1 MIFPSRGKSWR
12 TVTAAGRTPSQAEEG
27 EKLILSFPGPKDW
40 TIIINPQA
48 GNKVFPLKKELISMT
63 SRISG
68 FYKLAPSK
76 RLIAVAEQAAL
87 GPQEIDQVEKGLS
100 LDQADKMT
108 ENVIGLFQV
117 PLGIATNFVIDGR
130 EVLIPMATEEPS
142 VIAAASN
149 GARMTREAGG
159 FFTSSTG
166 PVMRA
171 QIQATGIADPF
182 SARQSILLHKDE
194 LTRMANDKDPMLVK
208 YGGGVK
214 DIEVY
219 VIDSKMGPMVVTHLI
234 VDCRDAMGANAVN
247 TMAEALA
254 PRIEQITGGR
264 VYLRIIS
271 NLADLRLVR
280 AKAVFKAE
288 EIGGHEVVD
297 GILLAAELAQVDPY
311 RAATH
316 NKGIM
321 NGVTAV
327 VLATGNDTR
336 AVEAGAHAFASSTG
350 SYRSLTR
357 YEKNSDGDLVG
368 TIEMPV
374 AVGLVGGATRVHPV
388 AKTAV
393 KILGVKSAD
402 DLSRIIASVGLCQ
415 NFAALR
421 ALASEGIQR
430 GHMSLHAKNVA
441 VQAGAKCD
449 LIDIIAAR
457 MAAERRISVD
467 RAVELMAELDEK
479 SKEKA

>member
-1 MIFPSRGKSWR
+1 
-12 TVTAAGRTPSQAEEG
+12 
-27 EKLILSFPGPKDW
+27 
-40 TIIINPQA
+40 
-48 GNKVFPLKKELISMT
+48 MT

-68 FYKLAPSK
+68 FYKLAPSE
-76 RLIAVAEQAAL
+76 RLKAAAEQAAL
-87 GPQEIDQVEKGLS
+87 GQEEIAQVESGLL
-100 LDQADKMT
+100 LDQADKMV
-108 ENVIGLFQV
+108 ENVVGMFQV

-149 GARMTREAGG
+149 GAKMAREAGG
-159 FFTSSTG
+159 FSTSSTG

-171 QIQATGIADPF
+171 QIQATGIEDPF
-182 SARQSILLHKDE
+182 AARQAILLHKDE
-194 LTRMANDKDPMLVK
+194 LTRMANEKDPMLVK

-219 VIDSKMGPMVVTHLI
+219 VIDSRLGPMVVTHLI

-280 AKAVFKAE
+280 SRAVFKAE

-336 AVEAGAHAFASSTG
+336 AVEAGAHAFASITG
-350 SYRSLTR
+350 RYRSLTR
-357 YEKNSDGDLVG
+357 YEKNRDGDLVG
-368 TIEMPV
+368 SIEMPV

-388 AKTAV
+388 AKAAV

-402 DLSRIIASVGLCQ
+402 ELSRIIASAGLCQ

-449 LIDIIAAR
+449 LIEIIAAR

-467 RAVELMAELDEK
+467 RAVELMAELDLK
-479 SKEKA
+479 AGEKA

>member
-1 MIFPSRGKSWR
+1 M
-12 TVTAAGRTPSQAEEG
+12 
-27 EKLILSFPGPKDW
+27 
-40 TIIINPQA
+40 
-48 GNKVFPLKKELISMT
+48 
-63 SRISG
+63 
-68 FYKLAPSK
+68 
-76 RLIAVAEQAAL
+76 AEQSGL
-87 GPQEIDQVEKGLS
+87 GTEEVSQVEKGLAV
-100 LDQADKMT
+100 DQADKMV
-108 ENVIGLFQV
+108 ENVIGVFQV
-117 PLGIATNFVIDGR
+117 PLGIATNFLIDGR

-149 GARMTREAGG
+149 GARMARSAGG
-159 FFTSSTG
+159 FSTSSTG

-171 QIQATGIADPF
+171 QIQITGLADPF
-182 SARQSILLHKDE
+182 AARQAVFLHKDE
-194 LTRMANDKDPMLVK
+194 LTQMANEKDPMLVK
-208 YGGGVK
+208 YGGGVE

-219 VIDSKMGPMVVTHLI
+219 VINSRVGPMVVVHLI

-254 PRIEQITGGR
+254 PRLEEITGGK

-271 NLADLRLVR
+271 NLADKRLAR

-288 EIGGHEVVD
+288 DIGGHEVVD
-297 GILLAAELAQVDPY
+297 GIIQAAALAEVDPY

-321 NGVTAV
+321 NGITAV

-336 AVEAGAHAFASSTG
+336 AVEAGAHSFASLSG
-350 SYRSLTR
+350 RYMSLTR
-357 YEKNSDGDLVG
+357 YEKNRDGDLVG
-368 TIEMPV
+368 TIELPV

-402 DLSRIIASVGLCQ
+402 DLSRIIAAVGLCQ

-441 VQAGAKCD
+441 AQAGAKCD
-449 LIDIIAAR
+449 MIDIIAAR

-467 RAVELMAELDEK
+467 RAAELMEELDER
-479 SKEKA
+479 SNR

>member
-1 MIFPSRGKSWR
+1 MRLES
-12 TVTAAGRTPSQAEEG
+12 
-27 EKLILSFPGPKDW
+27 
-40 TIIINPQA
+40 
-48 GNKVFPLKKELISMT
+48 

-68 FYKLAPSK
+68 FYKLPPGE
-76 RLIAVAEQAAL
+76 RLKVIA
-87 GPQEIDQVEKGLS
+87 EKAGLS
-100 LDQADKMT
+100 DDDVAQLSAGLGVVQADRMA
-108 ENVIGLFQV
+108 ENVIGTFQV
-117 PLGIATNFVIDGR
+117 PLGIATNFIIDGR
-130 EVLIPMATEEPS
+130 ELAVPMATEEPS

-149 GARMTREAGG
+149 GARMARVGGG
-159 FFTSSTG
+159 FVTSSTG

-171 QIQATGIADPF
+171 QIQATDVVDPF
-182 SARQSILLHKDE
+182 GARQKILAHKDE

-208 YGGGVK
+208 FGGGVK

-219 VIDSKMGPMVVTHLI
+219 VIDSRVGPMVVTHII

-254 PRIEQITGGR
+254 PKIEAITGGK

-271 NLADLRLVR
+271 NLADLRLAR
-280 AKAVFKAE
+280 SRAVFKAE
-288 EIGGHEVVD
+288 EIGGPEVVD
-297 GILLAAELAQVDPY
+297 GIIKAAALAEVDPY

-327 VLATGNDTR
+327 VMATGNDTR
-336 AVEAGAHAFASSTG
+336 AVEAGAHSFASFG
-350 SYRSLTR
+350 GRYKSLTR
-357 YEKNSDGDLVG
+357 YEKNRDGDLVG
-368 TIEMPV
+368 SIEMPV

-393 KILGVKSAD
+393 KILGLKSAD
-402 DLSRIIASVGLCQ
+402 ELSRIIASVGLAQ

-441 VQAGAKCD
+441 VQAGARCD
-449 LIDIIAAR
+449 LVEVIAAR
-457 MAAERRISVD
+457 MAAERRIDID
-467 RAVELMAELDEK
+467 RATELIKELEK
-479 SKEKA
+479 

>member
-1 MIFPSRGKSWR
+1 
-12 TVTAAGRTPSQAEEG
+12 
-27 EKLILSFPGPKDW
+27 
-40 TIIINPQA
+40 
-48 GNKVFPLKKELISMT
+48 MT

-68 FYKLAPSK
+68 FYKLAPSE

-87 GPQEIDQVEKGLS
+87 GPEEIAQVETGLL

-108 ENVIGLFQV
+108 ENVIGMFQV

-149 GARMTREAGG
+149 GARMARETGG

-171 QIQATGIADPF
+171 LIQSTGIGDPF
-182 SARQSILLHKDE
+182 AARQAILLHKDE
-194 LTRMANDKDPMLVK
+194 LMRMANDKDPMLVK

-280 AKAVFKAE
+280 SKAVFKAE
-288 EIGGHEVVD
+288 EIGGQEVVD
-297 GILLAAELAQVDPY
+297 GILLAAELAEVDPY

-321 NGVTAV
+321 NGVTSV

-336 AVEAGAHAFASSTG
+336 AVEAGAHAFASIDG
-350 SYRSLTR
+350 RYKSLTR
-357 YEKNSDGDLVG
+357 YEKNRDGDLVG

-402 DLSRIIASVGLCQ
+402 ELSRIIASVGLCQ

-449 LIDIIAAR
+449 LIEIIAAR

-467 RAVELMAELDEK
+467 RAVQLMAELDEK
-479 SKEKA
+479 AKEKT

>member
-1 MIFPSRGKSWR
+1 
-12 TVTAAGRTPSQAEEG
+12 V
-27 EKLILSFPGPKDW
+27 
-40 TIIINPQA
+40 
-48 GNKVFPLKKELISMT
+48 T

-68 FYKLAPSK
+68 FYKLPPDE
-76 RLIAVAEQAAL
+76 RLKAVADQAGLA
-87 GPQEIDQVEKGLS
+87 IDDLAQVEDGLQIA
-100 LDQADKMT
+100 QADKMV
-108 ENVIGLFQV
+108 ENVIGVFQV

-130 EVLIPMATEEPS
+130 QVLIPMATEEPS

-149 GARMTREAGG
+149 GARMAREAGG
-159 FFTSSTG
+159 FSTSSTG

-171 QIQATGIADPF
+171 LIQATGIEDPF
-182 SARQSILLHKDE
+182 GARQAILLHKDE
-194 LTRMANDKDPMLVK
+194 LMRMANDKDPMLVK

-219 VIDSKMGPMVVTHLI
+219 VIESRLGPMVVVHLI

-271 NLADLRLVR
+271 NLADRRLAR
-280 AKAVFKAE
+280 ARAVWRAE

-297 GILLAAELAQVDPY
+297 GIIQAAALAEVDPY

-336 AVEAGAHAFASSTG
+336 AVEAGAHAYAAISG
-350 SYRSLTR
+350 RYMSLTR
-357 YEKNSDGDLVG
+357 YEKNKDGDLVAS
-368 TIEMPV
+368 IELPV

-393 KILGVKSAD
+393 KILGVKSAEE
-402 DLSRIIASVGLCQ
+402 LSRIIAAVGLCQ

-449 LIDIIAAR
+449 LIEIVAAR

-467 RAVELMAELDEK
+467 RAVELMAELDQ
-479 SKEKA
+479 KARANEPGGEENR

>member
-1 MIFPSRGKSWR
+1 
-12 TVTAAGRTPSQAEEG
+12 
-27 EKLILSFPGPKDW
+27 
-40 TIIINPQA
+40 
-48 GNKVFPLKKELISMT
+48 MT

-68 FYKLAPSK
+68 FYKLAPSE
-76 RLIAVAEQAAL
+76 RLKAAAEQAAL
-87 GPQEIDQVEKGLS
+87 GQEEIAQVESGLL
-100 LDQADKMT
+100 LDQADKMV
-108 ENVIGLFQV
+108 ENVVGMFQV

-149 GARMTREAGG
+149 GAKMAREAGG
-159 FFTSSTG
+159 FSTSSTG

-171 QIQATGIADPF
+171 QIQATGIEDPF
-182 SARQSILLHKDE
+182 AARQAILLHKDE
-194 LTRMANDKDPMLVK
+194 LTRMANEKDPMLVK

-219 VIDSKMGPMVVTHLI
+219 VIDSRLGPMVVTHLI

-254 PRIEQITGGR
+254 PRIEQITKGR

-280 AKAVFKAE
+280 ARAVFKAE

-336 AVEAGAHAFASSTG
+336 AVEAGAHAFASITG
-350 SYRSLTR
+350 RYRSLTR
-357 YEKNSDGDLVG
+357 YEKNRDGDLVG
-368 TIEMPV
+368 SIEMPV

-388 AKTAV
+388 AKAAV

-402 DLSRIIASVGLCQ
+402 ELSRIIASVGLCQ

-449 LIDIIAAR
+449 LIEIIAAR

-467 RAVELMAELDEK
+467 RAMQLMAELD
-479 SKEKA
+479 SKAGEKA

>member
-1 MIFPSRGKSWR
+1 LES
-12 TVTAAGRTPSQAEEG
+12 
-27 EKLILSFPGPKDW
+27 
-40 TIIINPQA
+40 
-48 GNKVFPLKKELISMT
+48 
-63 SRISG
+63 SRIPG
-68 FYKLAPSK
+68 FYKLPPEE
-76 RLIAVAEQAAL
+76 RLKVIEEMTGLSGDDVAQLTAGLGVEQA
-87 GPQEIDQVEKGLS
+87 DRMV
-100 LDQADKMT
+100 
-108 ENVIGLFQV
+108 ENVIGTFQV
-117 PLGIATNFVIDGR
+117 PLGIATNFIIDGR
-130 EVLIPMATEEPS
+130 ELAIPMATEEPS

-149 GARMTREAGG
+149 GARMAREGGG
-159 FFTSSTG
+159 FVTSSTG
-166 PVMRA
+166 PIMRA

-182 SARQSILLHKDE
+182 AARQEILAHKDE
-194 LTRMANDKDPMLVK
+194 LTKMANDKDPMLVK
-208 YGGGVK
+208 FGGGVK

-219 VIDSKMGPMVVTHLI
+219 VIDSRVGPMVVTHLI

-271 NLADLRLVR
+271 NLADLRLSR

-288 EIGGHEVVD
+288 EIGGQEVVD
-297 GILLAAELAQVDPY
+297 GIIQAAALAEVDPY

-321 NGVTAV
+321 NGATAV
-327 VLATGNDTR
+327 VMATGNDTR
-336 AVEAGAHAFASSTG
+336 AVEAGAHSFASKSG
-350 SYRSLTR
+350 MYKSLTR
-357 YEKNSDGDLVG
+357 YEKNKEGDLVG

-402 DLSRIIASVGLCQ
+402 ELSRIIASVGLAQ

-449 LIDIIAAR
+449 LVEIIAAR

-467 RAVELMAELDEK
+467 RATELIKELDK
-479 SKEKA
+479 S

>member
-1 MIFPSRGKSWR
+1 
-12 TVTAAGRTPSQAEEG
+12 
-27 EKLILSFPGPKDW
+27 
-40 TIIINPQA
+40 
-48 GNKVFPLKKELISMT
+48 MT
-63 SRISG
+63 SRITG
-68 FYKLAPSK
+68 FYKLPPSE
-76 RLIAVAEQAAL
+76 RLTAVAEQAAI
-87 GPQEIDQVEKGLS
+87 GAEEITQVKTGLL

-108 ENVIGLFQV
+108 ENVIGMFQV
-117 PLGIATNFVIDGR
+117 PLGIATNFIIDGR

-149 GARMTREAGG
+149 GARMAREAGG
-159 FFTSSTG
+159 FLTSSTA

-171 QIQATGIADPF
+171 LIQATGIGDPF
-182 SARQSILLHKDE
+182 AARQAILLQKDD
-194 LTRMANDKDPMLVK
+194 LMRMANEKDPMLVK

-214 DIEVY
+214 DIEVH
-219 VIDSKMGPMVVTHLI
+219 VIDSKMGMMVVTHLI

-271 NLADLRLVR
+271 NLADLRLAR

-297 GILLAAELAQVDPY
+297 GILLAAELANVDPY

-336 AVEAGAHAFASSTG
+336 AVEAGAHAFASIAG
-350 SYRSLTR
+350 HYKSLTHF
-357 YEKNSDGDLVG
+357 EKNKDGDLVG

-402 DLSRIIASVGLCQ
+402 DLSRIIVSVGLCQ

-449 LIDIIAAR
+449 LIEIIAAR

-479 SKEKA
+479 TKENA

>member
-1 MIFPSRGKSWR
+1 MSNTS
-12 TVTAAGRTPSQAEEG
+12 G
-27 EKLILSFPGPKDW
+27 ER
-40 TIIINPQA
+40 
-48 GNKVFPLKKELISMT
+48 T

-68 FYKLAPSK
+68 LYKLPPAE
-76 RLIAVAEQAAL
+76 RLKAVAAAS
-87 GPQEIDQVEKGLS
+87 GLS
-100 LDQADKMT
+100 PEAIEQINSGLKIDQADKMV
-108 ENVIGLFQV
+108 ENVIGLMQV
-117 PLGIATNFVIDGR
+117 PLGVATNFVIDGR
-130 EVLIPMATEEPS
+130 EIIIPMATEEPS

-149 GARMTREAGG
+149 GARMARPGGG
-159 FFTSSTG
+159 FTTSSTG

-171 QIQATGIADPF
+171 QIQAVGISDPYG
-182 SARQSILLHKDE
+182 AKMAILEKAGE
-194 LTRMANDKDPMLVK
+194 LAEAANSKDPMLVK
-208 YGGGVK
+208 FGGGVK

-219 VIDSKMGPMVVTHLI
+219 VIDSRVGPMVVTHLI

-247 TMAEALA
+247 TMAEFLA
-254 PRIEQITGGR
+254 PKIEAITGGK

-271 NLADLRLVR
+271 NLADRRLAR
-280 AKAVFKAE
+280 ARAIFKAE
-288 EIGGHEVVD
+288 EIGGPEVVD
-297 GILLAAELAQVDPY
+297 GIIQAAALAEVDPY

-336 AVEAGAHAFASSTG
+336 AVESGAHAYASISG
-350 SYRSLTR
+350 RYKSLTC
-357 YEKNSDGDLVG
+357 YEKNADGDLVG

-388 AKTAV
+388 ARANV
-393 KILGVKSAD
+393 SMLGVKSAD
-402 DLSRIIASVGLCQ
+402 DLSRIIASVGLSQ

-449 LIDIIAAR
+449 MIEIVAAR
-457 MAAERRISVD
+457 MAAERMISVD
-467 RAVELMAELDEK
+467 RAAEIMKEMGQDK
-479 SKEKA
+479 S

>member
-1 MIFPSRGKSWR
+1 
-12 TVTAAGRTPSQAEEG
+12 
-27 EKLILSFPGPKDW
+27 
-40 TIIINPQA
+40 
-48 GNKVFPLKKELISMT
+48 MT

-68 FYKLAPSK
+68 FYKLSPTE
-76 RLIAVAEQAAL
+76 RLKAVAEQAAIGIEDISQVERGL
-87 GPQEIDQVEKGLS
+87 LIDQAEK
-100 LDQADKMT
+100 MV
-108 ENVIGLFQV
+108 ENVIGMFQV
-117 PLGIATNFVIDGR
+117 PLGIATNFLIDGQ

-149 GARMTREAGG
+149 GARMARGGGG

-171 QIQATGIADPF
+171 QIQATGIDDPF
-182 SARQSILLHKDE
+182 AARQAILLHKDE
-194 LTRMANDKDPMLVK
+194 LMAMANELDPMLVK

-214 DIEVY
+214 DIEVH
-219 VIDSKMGPMVVTHLI
+219 VIDSRLGPMVVTHLI

-271 NLADLRLVR
+271 NLADLRLAR
-280 AKAVFKAE
+280 ARAVFRAE
-288 EIGGHEVVD
+288 DIGGPEVVD
-297 GILLAAELAQVDPY
+297 GIILAAELAVVDPY

-336 AVEAGAHAFASSTG
+336 AVEAGAHSYASRTG
-350 SYRSLTR
+350 RYMSLTR
-357 YEKNSDGDLVG
+357 YERNKDGDLVG
-368 TIEMPV
+368 TIELPV

-388 AKTAV
+388 AKAAV

-402 DLSRIIASVGLCQ
+402 GLSRIIAAVGLCQ

-430 GHMSLHAKNVA
+430 GHMSLHARNVA

-449 LIDIIAAR
+449 LIELVAAR
-457 MAAERRISVD
+457 MAAERRINVD
-467 RAVELMAELDEK
+467 RAVELIRELEDKGPE
-479 SKEKA
+479 AV

>member
-1 MIFPSRGKSWR
+1 M
-12 TVTAAGRTPSQAEEG
+12 
-27 EKLILSFPGPKDW
+27 
-40 TIIINPQA
+40 
-48 GNKVFPLKKELISMT
+48 
-63 SRISG
+63 
-68 FYKLAPSK
+68 
-76 RLIAVAEQAAL
+76 AEQAAI
-87 GPQEIDQVEKGLS
+87 GSEDISQVERGLL
-100 LDQADKMT
+100 LDQAEKMV
-108 ENVIGLFQV
+108 ENVIGMFQV
-117 PLGIATNFVIDGR
+117 PLGIATNFMIDGQ

-149 GARMTREAGG
+149 GARMARGGGG
-159 FFTSSTG
+159 FLTSSTG

-171 QIQATGIADPF
+171 QIQATGIDDPF
-182 SARQSILLHKDE
+182 AARQAILLRKDE
-194 LTRMANDKDPMLVK
+194 LMAMANELDPMLVK

-214 DIEVY
+214 DIEVH
-219 VIDSKMGPMVVTHLI
+219 VIDSRLGPMLVTHLI

-247 TMAEALA
+247 TMAESLA

-271 NLADLRLVR
+271 NLADLRLAR
-280 AKAVFKAE
+280 ARAVFRAE
-288 EIGGHEVVD
+288 DIGGPEVVD
-297 GILLAAELAQVDPY
+297 GIILAAELAVVDPY

-336 AVEAGAHAFASSTG
+336 AVEAGAHSYASQTG
-350 SYRSLTR
+350 RYTSLTR
-357 YEKNSDGDLVG
+357 YERNRNGDLVG
-368 TIEMPV
+368 TIELPV

-388 AKTAV
+388 ARTAV

-402 DLSRIIASVGLCQ
+402 HLSRIIAAVGLCQ

-430 GHMSLHAKNVA
+430 GHMSLHARNVA

-449 LIDIIAAR
+449 LIELVAAR
-457 MAAERRISVD
+457 MAAERRINVD
-467 RAVELMAELDEK
+467 RAAELLRELEEK
-479 SKEKA
+479 GPEEV

>member
-1 MIFPSRGKSWR
+1 
-12 TVTAAGRTPSQAEEG
+12 
-27 EKLILSFPGPKDW
+27 
-40 TIIINPQA
+40 
-48 GNKVFPLKKELISMT
+48 MT

-68 FYKLAPSK
+68 FYKLAPSE
-76 RLIAVAEQAAL
+76 RLLAVAEQAAL
-87 GPQEIDQVEKGLS
+87 GPEEIAQVETGLS
-100 LDQADKMT
+100 LDQADKMV
-108 ENVIGLFQV
+108 ENAIGMFQV

-149 GARMTREAGG
+149 GAKMAREAGG

-171 QIQATGIADPF
+171 QIQATGIGDPF
-182 SARQSILLHKDE
+182 AARQAILLHKDE
-194 LTRMANDKDPMLVK
+194 LTKMANDKDPMLVK

-280 AKAVFKAE
+280 SKAVFKAE

-327 VLATGNDTR
+327 VLASGNDTR
-336 AVEAGAHAFASSTG
+336 AVEAGAHAFASIAG
-350 SYRSLTR
+350 RYKSLTR
-357 YEKNSDGDLVG
+357 YEKNRDGDLVG

-374 AVGLVGGATRVHPV
+374 AIGLVGGATRVHPV

-449 LIDIIAAR
+449 LIEIVAAR

-479 SKEKA
+479 TKEKT

>member
-1 MIFPSRGKSWR
+1 
-12 TVTAAGRTPSQAEEG
+12 
-27 EKLILSFPGPKDW
+27 
-40 TIIINPQA
+40 
-48 GNKVFPLKKELISMT
+48 MT

-68 FYKLAPSK
+68 FYKLAPSE
-76 RLIAVAEQAAL
+76 RLIAVAEQAKL
-87 GPQEIDQVEKGLS
+87 GPEEIAQVETGLL
-100 LDQADKMT
+100 LDQAEKMT
-108 ENVIGLFQV
+108 ENVIGMFQV

-130 EVLIPMATEEPS
+130 EVLIPMCTEEPS

-149 GARMTREAGG
+149 GARMARETGG

-171 QIQATGIADPF
+171 LIQATGIGDPF
-182 SARQSILLHKDE
+182 AARQAILLHKDE
-194 LTRMANDKDPMLVK
+194 LMRMANDKDPMLVK

-280 AKAVFKAE
+280 SKAVFKAE

-297 GILLAAELAQVDPY
+297 GILLAAELAEVDPY

-321 NGVTAV
+321 NGVTSV

-336 AVEAGAHAFASSTG
+336 AVEAGAHAFASIHG
-350 SYRSLTR
+350 RYKSLTR
-357 YEKNSDGDLVG
+357 YEKNRDGDLVG

-402 DLSRIIASVGLCQ
+402 ELSRIIASVGLCQ

-449 LIDIIAAR
+449 LIEIIAAR
-457 MAAERRISVD
+457 MAAERRINVD

-479 SKEKA
+479 AEEKT

>member
-1 MIFPSRGKSWR
+1 
-12 TVTAAGRTPSQAEEG
+12 V
-27 EKLILSFPGPKDW
+27 DW
-40 TIIINPQA
+40 TIKINPPA
-48 GNKVFPLKKELISMT
+48 GIKFFPFQKELRSMT
-63 SRISG
+63 SRIPG
-68 FYKLAPSK
+68 FYKLAPSE
-76 RLIAVAEQAAL
+76 RLAAVAEQAAIS
-87 GPQEIDQVEKGLS
+87 PEDVAQVEAGLL

-108 ENVIGLFQV
+108 ENVIGLFQL

-142 VIAAASN
+142 VVAAASN
-149 GARMTREAGG
+149 GARMAREAGG
-159 FFTSSTG
+159 FVTSCTG

-171 QIQATGIADPF
+171 LIQATGIVDPYA
-182 SARQSILLHKDE
+182 ARQAILLAKEE
-194 LTRMANDKDPMLVK
+194 LTRMANEKDPMLVR

-214 DIEVY
+214 DIEVH

-271 NLADLRLVR
+271 NLADLRLAR

-297 GILLAAELAQVDPY
+297 GILMAAELALVDPY

-327 VLATGNDTR
+327 VMATGNDTR
-336 AVEAGAHAFASSTG
+336 AVEAGAHAFASVG
-350 SYRSLTR
+350 GQYKSLTH
-357 YEKNSDGDLVG
+357 YEKNRNGDLVG

-402 DLSRIIASVGLCQ
+402 DLSRIIAAVGLCQ

-449 LIDIIAAR
+449 MIEIVAAR

-467 RAVELMAELDEK
+467 RAVELMAELDK
-479 SKEKA
+479 KAKGTA

>member
-1 MIFPSRGKSWR
+1 LNHKNKSSGW
-12 TVTAAGRTPSQAEEG
+12 
-27 EKLILSFPGPKDW
+27 
-40 TIIINPQA
+40 
-48 GNKVFPLKKELISMT
+48 NKVFPLPKELIFMT
-63 SRISG
+63 SRIPG
-68 FYKLAPSK
+68 FYKLAPSE
-76 RLIAVAEQAAL
+76 RLNAVAEQAAL
-87 GPQEIDQVEKGLS
+87 GQEEVAQVQTGLL

-108 ENVIGLFQV
+108 ENVIGLLQV

-149 GARMTREAGG
+149 GARMAREAGG
-159 FFTSSTG
+159 FLTSSTG

-171 QIQATGIADPF
+171 LIQATGIVDPF
-182 SARQSILLHKDE
+182 AARQSILLNKDD
-194 LTRMANDKDPMLVK
+194 LMRMANEKDPLLVK

-219 VIDSKMGPMVVTHLI
+219 VIDSRMGPMVVTHLI

-280 AKAVFKAE
+280 ARAVFKAE

-297 GILLAAELAQVDPY
+297 GILLAAELAEVDPY

-336 AVEAGAHAFASSTG
+336 AVEAGAHAFASISG
-350 SYRSLTR
+350 RYKSLTH
-357 YEKNSDGDLVG
+357 YEKNRDGDLVG
-368 TIEMPV
+368 TIELPV

-449 LIDIIAAR
+449 MIEVIAAR
-457 MAAERRISVD
+457 MAAERRINVD
-467 RAVELMAELDEK
+467 RAVELMAELDK
-479 SKEKA
+479 KTKENA

>member
-1 MIFPSRGKSWR
+1 
-12 TVTAAGRTPSQAEEG
+12 
-27 EKLILSFPGPKDW
+27 
-40 TIIINPQA
+40 
-48 GNKVFPLKKELISMT
+48 
-63 SRISG
+63 
-68 FYKLAPSK
+68 
-76 RLIAVAEQAAL
+76 
-87 GPQEIDQVEKGLS
+87 
-100 LDQADKMT
+100 
-108 ENVIGLFQV
+108 
-117 PLGIATNFVIDGR
+117 
-130 EVLIPMATEEPS
+130 
-142 VIAAASN
+142 
-149 GARMTREAGG
+149 
-159 FFTSSTG
+159 
-166 PVMRA
+166 
-171 QIQATGIADPF
+171 
-182 SARQSILLHKDE
+182 
-194 LTRMANDKDPMLVK
+194 
-208 YGGGVK
+208 
-214 DIEVY
+214 
-219 VIDSKMGPMVVTHLI
+219 
-234 VDCRDAMGANAVN
+234 VN

-271 NLADLRLVR
+271 NLADLRLAR

-297 GILLAAELAQVDPY
+297 GILMAAELALVDPY

-327 VLATGNDTR
+327 VMATGNDTR
-336 AVEAGAHAFASSTG
+336 AVEAGAHAFASVG
-350 SYRSLTR
+350 GQYKSLTH
-357 YEKNSDGDLVG
+357 YEKNRNGDLVG

-402 DLSRIIASVGLCQ
+402 DLSRIIAAVGLCQ

-449 LIDIIAAR
+449 MIEIVAAR

-467 RAVELMAELDEK
+467 RAVELMAELDK
-479 SKEKA
+479 KAKGTA